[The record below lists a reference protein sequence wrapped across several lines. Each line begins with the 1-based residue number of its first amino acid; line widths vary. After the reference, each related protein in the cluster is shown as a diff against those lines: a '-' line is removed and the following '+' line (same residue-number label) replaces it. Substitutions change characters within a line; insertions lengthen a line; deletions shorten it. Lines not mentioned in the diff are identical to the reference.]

1 MVRNGRV
8 QKLLEKS
15 VVIMSNLFPTYSRWE
30 VEPDWAEGS
39 YLYGKD
45 GKKYLDF
52 TSGIGVS
59 NLGHRPK
66 VVEEAIEQQ
75 LKKFWHVS
83 NLFPVE
89 SQEIAA
95 GKLAKAANM
104 DLVFFSNSGAEAN
117 EAAIKMARKATGR
130 TKIITFYQSFHGRT
144 FATMSATGQ
153 DKIKQGY
160 GPMLETFVYVP
171 YNDLEALKEAISE
184 EVAAVMLEVV
194 QGEGGIYP
202 GSEKFLKGVEET
214 CKQFGSLFIVDEI
227 QTGIGRTGKPFAF
240 QHYGL
245 QPDIVSVAKGLGN
258 GLPIGAIIGKA
269 HLKDVFGPGS
279 HGTTFGGNPIAIAA
293 ANATMDTIFDTSF
306 LNDLNEKADFFKRI
320 LEENLLEIPIV
331 KEIRG
336 LGFMIGIEVNIPVPA
351 ILASMRSNGFI
362 ALSAGE
368 NVIRLLP
375 PLTAS
380 KEELQMA
387 LDIITTALKKT
398 METAV

>member
-202 GSEKFLKGVEET
+202 GSEEFLKGVEET

-293 ANATMDTIFDTSF
+293 ANATMDAIFDTSF
-306 LNDLNEKADFFKRI
+306 LNDLNEKADFFKTI

>member
-202 GSEKFLKGVEET
+202 GSEEFLKGVEET

-306 LNDLNEKADFFKRI
+306 LNDLNEKADFFKTI